1 MSAPIE
7 YLNAKLRGRRSKL
20 YEGER
25 LRELAGAENLERLC
39 GVLYPGEDITKCT
52 DLERRIRR
60 DCIDELLS
68 LLPFLT
74 GRAGCLYYALLERF
88 RVENLK
94 LILRYALSERKP
106 EGGDVELLELPPK
119 LSLPVKRLL
128 SISNA
133 ADFVANIEDKTIRS
147 GAAAG
152 LPLYEKTQNKAF
164 IEMGLDRGYW
174 KGVHDA
180 LGRLPAWEREECLPP
195 LENEAFS
202 LRLLCVLRAARIY
215 ELEWADVEPVLGSS
229 WHKPSPATLRRVHQD
244 PSPESVLKNVSH
256 LSRLGLSSHDLQS
269 IPKLEESLWKATVD
283 IANRQYYRCMD
294 SPAILVS
301 YFYLKRAEAKRLAG
315 LAEMLRYGA
324 QRREIAEFLGVD
336 ASG

>member
-1 MSAPIE
+1 MAAPIE
-7 YLNAKLRGRRSKL
+7 YLNAKLRGKRSGL

-25 LRELAGAENLERLC
+25 LRQLAGAENLERLC
-39 GVLYPGEDITKCT
+39 GFLHPGEDIAKCT

-60 DCIDELLS
+60 DCIEELAS
-68 LLPFLT
+68 LLPFLA
-74 GRAGCLYYALLERF
+74 GRAAYLYYALLERF

-94 LILRYALSERKP
+94 LILRCVLSDREPERTDA
-106 EGGDVELLELPPK
+106 GLLELPPK

-128 SISNA
+128 SSSNA

-147 GAAAG
+147 GAAAAM
-152 LPLYEKTQNKAF
+152 PLYEKTQSKAF

-174 KGVHDA
+174 EGVYDA
-180 LGRLPAWEREECLPP
+180 LDRLPAWEREECLPP

-215 ELEWADVEPVLGSS
+215 KLEWPDVEPVLAPS
-229 WHKPSPATLRRVHQD
+229 WNQPSLATLRRVHQD
-244 PSPESVLKNVSH
+244 PSPESVFKNVSH
-256 LSRLGLSSHDLQS
+256 LSRLGLNSHDLQS
-269 IPKLEESLWKATVD
+269 IPELEESLWKATVD
-283 IANRQYYRCMD
+283 IANRQYYRCLD

-301 YFYLKRAEAKRLAG
+301 YFYLKRAEAKRLTG